1 MESQKKKMLCSMDLL
16 ICRENLLQ
24 AQKIGTEGASLTLR
38 LYNIYIYLYWYAV
51 HVVLQIALK
60 DYYCKNVEKTARES
74 RDGMEMELTEV
85 VRSWR
90 QASKLSELEN
100 INTLLWGG
108 EVSRS

>member
-1 MESQKKKMLCSMDLL
+1 M
-16 ICRENLLQ
+16 
-24 AQKIGTEGASLTLR
+24 
-38 LYNIYIYLYWYAV
+38 
-51 HVVLQIALK
+51 ALK
-60 DYYCKNVEKTARES
+60 DYYCKNVEKTAKES
-74 RDGMEMELTEV
+74 RGGMEMELTEI